1 MQIIKVLT
9 REETMKQKQ
18 EVQNRF
24 HIVNLDLNRCFFV
37 PWVLCARAQNPN
49 FLCNLQVPLHL
60 VTKPAPGCKSKA
72 TEFCLNGVDEEG
84 GGRLICFGFDILFD
98 NGYAS
103 DFHR

>member
-1 MQIIKVLT
+1 MQIIKVPT

-24 HIVNLDLNRCFFV
+24 HIVNLVLNHCFFV
-37 PWVLCARAQNPN
+37 PWVLYARAQNPK

-60 VTKPAPGCKSKA
+60 VAKPVPGCQSKA
-72 TEFCLNGVDEEG
+72 TEICLNGVG
-84 GGRLICFGFDILFD
+84 GGRGGLICFGFDILFD

-103 DFHR
+103 DFHG